1 MSTKTELIQSLKKV
15 FSPGKYNQLMGQC
28 SNTITE
34 IYLLF
39 GKVKYLFN
47 LLNDIMKYMIISI
60 DDEKYQEI
68 KDKHVLFPDNEDK
81 LICIVSMYHKAFS
94 PDINEILYEIVN
106 YPKFADLQAISN
118 IPHELVSS
126 VVDDTVEHEALQRD
140 FDEFSTMIK
149 ILSVDVLKIGIDFSS
164 SIIEDE
170 KNNITENNDSSDID
184 SSVNDIQQ
192 LVI

>member
-15 FSPGKYNQLMGQC
+15 FSPGKYDQLMGQC

-39 GKVKYLFN
+39 GKVKHTFR

-68 KDKHVLFPDNEDK
+68 KDKPVVFPDNEDK

-94 PDINEILYEIVN
+94 PDINELLYEIIN
-106 YPKFADLQAISN
+106 YHKFADLLAISF
-118 IPHELVSS
+118 IPHELLSFVI
-126 VVDDTVEHEALQRD
+126 DDTVDSEALQRD

-149 ILSVDVLKIGIDFSS
+149 LLSVDVLKIGMDFSS
-164 SIIEDE
+164 SIIEDD
-170 KNNITENNDSSDID
+170 KTVDSSIY
-184 SSVNDIQQ
+184 
-192 LVI
+192 